1 MSENSKPVIVQGLLV
16 VVCVLLAGLLATNLW
31 SVRQTSREQARRAFY
46 QEQVAAIR
54 LVADLQDE
62 IILNLLEEYEGSAY
76 GSSVDR
82 IAEQQLIAA
91 ETQIVALQTLA
102 LQNRQIIDLLLL
114 TYEDPPD
121 EAPDDSLNE
130 K

>member
-1 MSENSKPVIVQGLLV
+1 MERS
-16 VVCVLLAGLLATNLW
+16 
-31 SVRQTSREQARRAFY
+31 
-46 QEQVAAIR
+46 
-54 LVADLQDE
+54 
-62 IILNLLEEYEGSAY
+62 
-76 GSSVDR
+76 
-82 IAEQQLIAA
+82 AEQQLIAA
-91 ETQIVALQTLA
+91 ETQSVALQTLA